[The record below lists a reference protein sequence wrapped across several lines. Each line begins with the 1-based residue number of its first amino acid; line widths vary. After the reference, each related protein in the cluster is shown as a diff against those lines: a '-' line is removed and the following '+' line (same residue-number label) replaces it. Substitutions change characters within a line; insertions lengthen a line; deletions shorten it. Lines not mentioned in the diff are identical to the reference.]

1 MKPMQEADACSRAFS
16 RCVKPTRDIADLE
29 ELKTLTGTEVALSD
43 WIDINQQRVDR
54 FADAT
59 SDHQWIH
66 VDVERCKRE
75 SPFGG
80 PVAHGFLTLSLLPA
94 MFENALRM
102 LDVRMALNYGLNKV
116 RFPAPVP
123 VGSRLRARLTLAS
136 VDDIAGGAQLVWSV
150 VVECEGSER
159 PVCVAEFVMR
169 RYP

>member
-1 MKPMQEADACSRAFS
+1 M
-16 RCVKPTRDIADLE
+16 RDIANLE
-29 ELKTLTGTEVALSD
+29 ELRTLIGTEVAVSD
-43 WIDINQQRVDR
+43 WIAITQERINT

-66 VDVERCKRE
+66 VDVERCKAE

-94 MFENALRM
+94 LFENA
-102 LDVRMALNYGLNKV
+102 VRMVDVKMVLNYGLNKV

-123 VGSRLRARLTLAS
+123 VDSRLRARLTLGS
-136 VDDIAGGAQLVWSV
+136 IEEIEGGAQLVWSV
-150 VVECEGSER
+150 IVECEGASR

>member
-1 MKPMQEADACSRAFS
+1 MRN
-16 RCVKPTRDIADLE
+16 IANLE
-29 ELKTLTGTEVALSD
+29 ELKPLVGTEVAVSG
-43 WIDINQQRVDR
+43 WFAITQQRVDT

-102 LDVRMALNYGLNKV
+102 VDVNMALNYGLNKV

-136 VDDIAGGAQLVWSV
+136 VDDIDGGAQLVWAV
-150 VVECEGSER
+150 AVECEGSER
-159 PVCVAEFVMR
+159 PVCVAQFVMR

>member
-1 MKPMQEADACSRAFS
+1 M
-16 RCVKPTRDIADLE
+16 RDIASLE
-29 ELKTLTGTEVALSD
+29 QLKTLVGTEVAVSD
-43 WIDINQQRVDR
+43 WFAISQERIDK

-94 MFENALRM
+94 MFENAVRM
-102 LDVRMALNYGLNKV
+102 VDVKMALNYGLNKV
-116 RFPAPVP
+116 RFPSPVP
-123 VGSRLRARLTLAS
+123 VDSRLRARLTLAS
-136 VDDIAGGAQLVWSV
+136 VEQIEDGAQLVWSV
-150 VVECEGSER
+150 LVECEGSPR
-159 PVCVAEFVMR
+159 LVCVAEFVMR